1 MSLWV
6 WLFAKNTL
14 WSVMSGATAWKRD
27 LKDPKQHFLKNS
39 FVNIYEF
46 LKISYYNIC
55 VGYFQNGL
63 KLFSC
68 YI

>member
-6 WLFAKNTL
+6 WLFAKNTH

-39 FVNIYEF
+39 FKEP
-46 LKISYYNIC
+46 
-55 VGYFQNGL
+55 
-63 KLFSC
+63 
-68 YI
+68 